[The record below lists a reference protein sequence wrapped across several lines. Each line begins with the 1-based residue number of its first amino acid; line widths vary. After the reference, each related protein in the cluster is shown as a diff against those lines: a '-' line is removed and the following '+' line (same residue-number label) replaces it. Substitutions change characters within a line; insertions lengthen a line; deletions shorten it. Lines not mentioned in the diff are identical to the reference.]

1 MILFVNGSPHRD
13 GRTARMAADLLAGLD
28 YETLN
33 LIDYRIEPLYSD
45 HADGDRFEQV
55 RARVV
60 TADVIVLGTP
70 VYWHSLGA
78 LPRTLFERMYGAP
91 SAGLAGRKLA
101 FFTQGDQPRTE
112 PGMGATT
119 YTITRFAVLYGLDLI
134 GTAFGAGDLPALR
147 KAIDVAA

>member
-33 LIDYRIEPLYSD
+33 LIDYRIEPLYSAQ
-45 HADGDRFEQV
+45 ADGDRFEQV

-91 SAGLAGRKLA
+91 SAR
-101 FFTQGDQPRTE
+101 Q

-147 KAIDVAA
+147 KAIDAAA

>member
-33 LIDYRIEPLYSD
+33 LIDYRIEPLYSAQ
-45 HADGDRFEQV
+45 ADGDRFEQV

-78 LPRTLFERMYGAP
+78 LPRTLFERMYGTP
-91 SAGLAGRKLA
+91 PAGLAGRKLA
-101 FFTQGDQPRTE
+101 FRGPVRPRLDRNRLRRRGPARLAQGDRRG
-112 PGMGATT
+112 GMK
-119 YTITRFAVLYGLDLI
+119 YHE
-134 GTAFGAGDLPALR
+134 
-147 KAIDVAA
+147 